1 MTRFDKKVSY
11 FFRNFW
17 DATRYYSHGLM
28 VRFIEDDVL
37 FLASGIAFNVLL
49 CIIPLLLLVSAL
61 LGVVLNSSDIAMQNI
76 EKFLTKALPN
86 QSQAIA
92 IKNLTF
98 RIINDLVE
106 FRQSMGVFG
115 AIVLIYT
122 STSLFSSVRSALHRI
137 YHITTTTGI
146 FLSQLKDLILVLALG
161 WLFISINTLNWL
173 YTLISRYSLEMF
185 GPNFV
190 AMQTALPDF
199 LAQTHLIRS
208 HCSHGVPRIPFH
220 SVLRNNDTFIA
231 PLGNCDDDP
240 LENCRFPLRTLFG
253 NVPAVQ
259 KSVRRIR
266 IHPCRDGL
274 GVLLEHR
281 IYSWS
286 RNWRAVQREKRN
298 QRYLKNEFPSV
309 LFPLHDREPVVNGL
323 VGRQM
328 PLPHSKTHHAFTYN
342 RNTLHSQRYAPL
354 LFELNSPAIP

>member
-1 MTRFDKKVSY
+1 MTRLDKKVSY

-61 LGVVLNSSDIAMQNI
+61 LGVVLNSSDMAMQNI

-92 IKNLTF
+92 IKDLTF

-122 STSLFSSVRSALHRI
+122 STSLFSSVRSALHRV

-173 YTLISRYSLEMF
+173 YTLISRYSVEMF

-199 LAQTHLIRS
+199 LARLTSFVLTVLMAFLAYRF
-208 HCSHGVPRIPFH
+208 IPFYGTTTR
-220 SVLRNNDTFIA
+220 SSLLSAIATTILWKIAGFLFAIYLTTFQPFRKVYGAYAFILVA
-231 PLGNCDDDP
+231 MIWVYCSSIVFILGAAI
-240 LENCRFPLRTLFG
+240 G
-253 NVPAVQ
+253 
-259 KSVRRIR
+259 
-266 IHPCRDGL
+266 GL
-274 GVLLEHR
+274 
-281 IYSWS
+281 Y
-286 RNWRAVQREKRN
+286 RERK
-298 QRYLKNEFPSV
+298 EIS
-309 LFPLHDREPVVNGL
+309 D
-323 VGRQM
+323 
-328 PLPHSKTHHAFTYN
+328 
-342 RNTLHSQRYAPL
+342 
-354 LFELNSPAIP
+354 I

>member
-61 LGVVLNSSDIAMQNI
+61 LGVVLNSSDMAMQNI

-137 YHITTTTGI
+137 YHITSTTGI

-173 YTLISRYSLEMF
+173 YTLISRL
-185 GPNFV
+185 
-190 AMQTALPDF
+190 Q
-199 LAQTHLIRS
+199 R
-208 HCSHGVPRIPFH
+208 
-220 SVLRNNDTFIA
+220 
-231 PLGNCDDDP
+231 
-240 LENCRFPLRTLFG
+240 G
-253 NVPAVQ
+253 NV
-259 KSVRRIR
+259 
-266 IHPCRDGL
+266 
-274 GVLLEHR
+274 
-281 IYSWS
+281 W
-286 RNWRAVQREKRN
+286 
-298 QRYLKNEFPSV
+298 
-309 LFPLHDREPVVNGL
+309 
-323 VGRQM
+323 
-328 PLPHSKTHHAFTYN
+328 T
-342 RNTLHSQRYAPL
+342 
-354 LFELNSPAIP
+354 